1 MKRFYPEMAKSMLLL
16 VLLLGG
22 FASASA
28 SAQDR
33 RASTDAVVGLF
44 GAVAKGIAQADVR
57 NSWNAVPV
65 ETRSCLDTAFSPKN
79 ANVEGLIRAGVKA
92 TDPRLSELMK
102 FCQAV
107 MARQL
112 RNNFPCNTPNSTGQN
127 VETLCYEQFVST
139 GNGEVRSLDRDAF
152 IRLAASG
159 GAVQIAT
166 LEMPAARSSRLQME
180 QGMRE
185 AEAQR
190 ARLAQQQATAER
202 QRLAEQK
209 ALADKKKAT
218 AELSTFRPY

>member
-1 MKRFYPEMAKSMLLL
+1 MAKFIFCLA
-16 VLLLGG
+16 LLLGG
-22 FASASA
+22 FSSA

-44 GAVAKGIAQADVR
+44 GVVAKGIAQADVR
-57 NSWNAVPV
+57 SSWNAVPV

-79 ANVEGLIRAGVKA
+79 ANVNGLIRSGVKA
-92 TDPRLSELMK
+92 NDPRLSELMK
-102 FCQAV
+102 FCQTV
-107 MARQL
+107 MSRQL
-112 RNNFPCNTPNSTGQN
+112 RHGFPCNTPNGAGQN

-139 GNGEVRSLDRDAF
+139 GNGDVRPLDRDAF

-166 LEMPAARSSRLQME
+166 LEMAAARSNRLQAE
-180 QGMRE
+180 QRMRE

-190 ARLAQQQATAER
+190 AKLAQQQAMAER

-209 ALADKKKAT
+209 ASEDKRKAA

>member
-1 MKRFYPEMAKSMLLL
+1 MKRVHPDMDKFIFYL
-16 VLLLGG
+16 VLLLGS
-22 FASASA
+22 FSPA

-33 RASTDAVVGLF
+33 RASTDAVFGLF
-44 GAVAKGIAQADVR
+44 GVVTKGIAQADVR
-57 NSWNAVPV
+57 SSWNAVPV

-79 ANVEGLIRAGVKA
+79 ANVEGLIRSGVKA
-92 TDPRLSELMK
+92 KDPRLSELMN

-107 MARQL
+107 MSRQL
-112 RNNFPCNTPNSTGQN
+112 RNNFPCNTPNSAGQN

-139 GNGEVRSLDRDAF
+139 ANGEVRALDRDAF

-166 LEMPAARSSRLQME
+166 LEMPAARSNRLQAE
-180 QGMRE
+180 QRIRE

-190 ARLAQQQATAER
+190 ARLAQQQAMAER

-209 ALADKKKAT
+209 ASEDKRKAA